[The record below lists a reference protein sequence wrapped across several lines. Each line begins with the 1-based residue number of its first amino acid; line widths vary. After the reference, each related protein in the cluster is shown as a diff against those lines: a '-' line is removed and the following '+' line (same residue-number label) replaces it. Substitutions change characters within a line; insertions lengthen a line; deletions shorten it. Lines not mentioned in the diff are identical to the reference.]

1 MELAKLKAQKKAKKL
16 ISTMSQEEK
25 AVFLSALYWAEG
37 NKKDFGFTNTDPEMI
52 RVFVTGLEEI
62 FQIPR
67 DRLRA
72 SIRTYEDLDK
82 DRCLRYWSK
91 VVGIPPEQF
100 VNVNVLKGKKSGKL
114 PYGMCRIRII
124 KGADMLKYMTAI
136 RNRVAD
142 FFIASPRSS
151 TDRTG
156 VS

>member
-1 MELAKLKAQKKAKKL
+1 MELAKIEASKKAKQL
-16 ISTMSQEEK
+16 ISLLSSKEK

-37 NKKDFGFTNTDPEMI
+37 NKRDFGFTNTDPEMI

-82 DRCLRYWSK
+82 EKCLRYWSK

-100 VNVNVLKGKKSGKL
+100 VNVNVLKGKKNGKL
-114 PYGMCRIRII
+114 AYGMCRIRII
-124 KGADMLKYMTAI
+124 KGTDMLKYITAI

-142 FFIASPRSS
+142 LFNVSPRSS
-151 TDRTG
+151 TERTG